1 MKLIVGLGNYPREY
15 TNTRHNAGFFVV
27 DEWLKKHNLEL
38 NKNDFNG
45 WYCCFKN
52 NNDEQIIVAK
62 PYTYMNLSGQFV
74 QPLSHFYKIPIDN
87 ILVICD
93 DVDTAV
99 GKIRVKKSGSSG
111 GQNGLKNIIQ
121 LMGSENIK
129 RVRIGIG
136 RPTHGDMISHVI
148 GKFTPNELVS
158 MFSVSD
164 QVCNL
169 IDDFIN
175 DVPFEKIMSK
185 YNK

>member
-1 MKLIVGLGNYPREY
+1 M
-15 TNTRHNAGFFVV
+15 
-27 DEWLKKHNLEL
+27 
-38 NKNDFNG
+38 
-45 WYCCFKN
+45 
-52 NNDEQIIVAK
+52 
-62 PYTYMNLSGQFV
+62 
-74 QPLSHFYKIPIDN
+74 
-87 ILVICD
+87 VICD
-93 DVDTAV
+93 DVDTTV

-164 QVCNL
+164 QVCKL